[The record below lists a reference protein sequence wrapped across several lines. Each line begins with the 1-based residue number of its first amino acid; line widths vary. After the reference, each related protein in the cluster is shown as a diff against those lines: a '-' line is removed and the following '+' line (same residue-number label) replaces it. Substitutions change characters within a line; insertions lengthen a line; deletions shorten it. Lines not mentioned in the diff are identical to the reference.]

1 MVNGVQH
8 IGKMLI
14 TLGIVIAAIGGIFL
28 FLGKI
33 SWPGKIPGD
42 ILIQRKNF
50 TFFFPLAT
58 SILISIFL
66 SLLFWIF
73 RGK

>member
-1 MVNGVQH
+1 MADSVQYL
-8 IGKMLI
+8 GKTLI
-14 TLGIVIAAIGGIFL
+14 MFGIVIAAIGGILF

-33 SWPGKIPGD
+33 SWLGKMPGD